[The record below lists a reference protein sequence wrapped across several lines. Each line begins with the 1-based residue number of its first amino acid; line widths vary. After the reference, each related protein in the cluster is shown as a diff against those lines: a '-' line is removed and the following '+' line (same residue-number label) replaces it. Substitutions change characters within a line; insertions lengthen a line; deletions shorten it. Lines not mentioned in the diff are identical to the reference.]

1 MNGRVIDKWKHHR
14 RAIADVAGDDVSFS
28 NPPVP
33 FLCSP
38 LDTEHAPLPRGH
50 TEIGL
55 HIRWF
60 MSVLLLGIVITVNN
74 IIREMK
80 NLLTNP
86 CFFLTVG
93 PRTKKQSSPSTWL
106 KRLTKRKELQCGHGN
121 TPSRASQA
129 R

>member
-50 TEIGL
+50 TERLLQVG
-55 HIRWF
+55 WF

-74 IIREMK
+74 IIREIK

-86 CFFLTVG
+86 CSFLTV
-93 PRTKKQSSPSTWL
+93 PDQDKKKSSTTSFCRW
-106 KRLTKRKELQCGHGN
+106 RHRGRKKHCADDN
-121 TPSRASQA
+121 TPS
-129 R
+129 